1 LKRLLV
7 AGRFSLQTHTLA
19 MVAGSL
25 FWQTK
30 DLPHFWHYTQRF
42 IANLAERKSDRNHRR
57 QSQQSRLTL
66 GLGFSD

>member
-1 LKRLLV
+1 
-7 AGRFSLQTHTLA
+7 